1 MDLIVN
7 PEKETFSKPGES
19 WSFLGFEYENGKI
32 DISSI
37 SIGKIKAKMRRKA
50 RALLRWKK
58 AKGKTGPMAAKG
70 FIKAFNRKFY
80 DTDNAHEMNWTRWYF
95 PTITTDKGLKEIDQ
109 YMQACIRYIMTGKHN
124 KANYNLRY
132 EQMKEFGYVSLVNNW
147 YKGRKEKARNT
158 FR

>member
-1 MDLIVN
+1 
-7 PEKETFSKPGES
+7 
-19 WSFLGFEYENGKI
+19 
-32 DISSI
+32 
-37 SIGKIKAKMRRKA
+37 
-50 RALLRWKK
+50 
-58 AKGKTGPMAAKG
+58 MAAKG

-95 PTITTDKGLKEIDQ
+95 PTITTDKELKEIDQ

-147 YKGRKEKARNT
+147 YKGRKEKAKNSV
-158 FR
+158 